1 MRRGMAIAV
10 TTALLI
16 GTASIGFA
24 IAAGTNPEPTV
35 VQAGNMALKIDGDV
49 IPNVLPKHEFAP
61 MGFWGDVRLSTMDG
75 SHPPALEQ
83 SVFDV
88 DKDVVVSVEGL
99 PACRIEQLEAADTKR
114 AEGACGDAILGRGSA
129 TVEVAFPEQKPFD
142 STGPLIFF
150 NGGES
155 GGVVKVLAYAYVSV
169 PAPTAVVATAEIR
182 RVKKGA
188 YGLRVETTFPRIAG
202 GAGSVVAAR
211 FSMRRVYTYEGRRRS
226 VISGRCPDGLIR
238 ARGVF
243 TFSDGTLLSGS
254 VFRPCTA
261 AR

>member
-1 MRRGMAIAV
+1 MRRGVAIAV

-16 GTASIGFA
+16 GTASIGLA
-24 IAAGTNPEPTV
+24 LAKSSDPEPTV
-35 VQAGNMALKIDGDV
+35 VRVGNMALTIDGD
-49 IPNVLPKHEFAP
+49 ITPNVLPKHRFAP
-61 MGFWGDVRLSTMDG
+61 MGFWGDVKLSTMDG

-83 SVFDV
+83 SVFDA

-99 PACRIEQLEAADTKR
+99 PACRIGQLEAADTKR
-114 AEGACGDAILGRGSA
+114 AEEACGDAILGRGSA

-155 GGVVKVLAYAYVSV
+155 GGVVRVLAYAYVSV

-182 RVKKGA
+182 RVNRGV
-188 YGLRVETTFPRIAG
+188 YGLHVKTEFPRIAG

-211 FSMRRVYTYEGRRRS
+211 FSMRRVYTYEGSRRS
-226 VISGRCPDGLIR
+226 VISGRCPDRLIR

-243 TFSDGTLLSGS
+243 TFSDGTVLSGS
-254 VFRPCTA
+254 VFRTCRA
-261 AR
+261 VG